1 MKTHQ
6 LIAALCCAFV
16 LALGGWASE
25 PAHAHAQDHP
35 VDLTA
40 TVDAYMALAGALADD
55 DVSAARAGARQME
68 RALGAID
75 SDEDSWIDLRDRM
88 TGPLGNMARD
98 DAGIEAVREQLQPLS
113 TALAAA
119 ARATGYPGPL
129 MRAYCPMAFDFE
141 GAYWLQRDRTIN
153 NPYFGA
159 SMLRCGEIQ
168 EVLGHQDHDHHGHD
182 HHDDADHGHDHHD
195 HGHHDHQHHDHDH
208 EHARHDDDPVDR
220 MLGQEAST
228 QYICPMH
235 PQIVRDGPAR
245 CPICGMA
252 LVPRR
257 QDDGAVA
264 TVSIHPAIQQAM
276 NLRTTT
282 VERGRLEQPI
292 SALGTIQVDQSS
304 LTRLTPRTEGWIGEV
319 GVDSAGES
327 VERGQRLFTL
337 YSRELVNVQDEFLQ
351 AVRAGHVNQIEAT
364 RLRLEVLGVQS
375 RVIERIR
382 ESGSALTWVPWYAE
396 RSGYVAELNVR
407 SGSFVMPGL
416 DLLEIADASQ
426 VWLIAEVAG
435 MQMQDLA
442 PGQHAHG
449 RSSSRPADELHG
461 RVELVYPELDPTT
474 RTARAR
480 IVLDNANGN
489 LRVGDWASVQI
500 DGPARE
506 DVLYIP
512 TEALIRT
519 GTEERV
525 VIQDDR
531 QRFSVRQ
538 VHAGIESGEFTE
550 ILHGLEVGETV
561 VVSGQFLIDS
571 EASMRA
577 GHNRMSGHD
586 HH

>member
-6 LIAALCCAFV
+6 IIAAVCCAFA
-16 LALGGWASE
+16 LALSGWAGV
-25 PAHAHAQDHP
+25 PVNAHAQDHP
-35 VDLTA
+35 VDLEDAVT
-40 TVDAYMALAGALADD
+40 AYMALAGALADD
-55 DVSAARAGARQME
+55 DVSAARAAAGQME
-68 RALGAID
+68 LALRAID
-75 SDEDSWIDLRDRM
+75 SGEADWLGLRDRM
-88 TGPLGNMARD
+88 TGPLDTMARD
-98 DAGIEAVREQLQPLS
+98 AADIEAVRRQLQPLS
-113 TALAAA
+113 TALEAAA
-119 ARATGYPGPL
+119 VATGYPGPL
-129 MRAYCPMAFDFE
+129 KRAFCPMAFNFE
-141 GAYWLQRDRTIN
+141 GAYWLQRDRTIA

-168 EVLGHQDHDHHGHD
+168 SEIQGDHSQHDHHQDHNDHE
-182 HHDDADHGHDHHD
+182 HHD
-195 HGHHDHQHHDHDH
+195 HGQHGHHAQPDHAHHQP
-208 EHARHDDDPVDR
+208 ADDPVDR
-220 MLGQEAST
+220 LLGREAAT
-228 QYICPMH
+228 QYVCPMH

-245 CPICGMA
+245 CPICGMN

-257 QDDGAVA
+257 QDDAAAA

-276 NLRTTT
+276 NLRTAS

-304 LTRLTPRTEGWIGEV
+304 LQRVTTRTEGWIGEV
-319 GVDSAGES
+319 GVNSVGES
-327 VERGQRLFTL
+327 VRQDQRLFTL

-351 AVRAGHVNQIEAT
+351 ALRGGNRNQIEAT
-364 RLRLEVLGVQS
+364 RQRLEVLGVQAA
-375 RVIERIR
+375 VVERIGR
-382 ESGSALTWVPWYAE
+382 EGQALTWVPWYAE
-396 RSGYVAELNVR
+396 RGGYVAALNAR
-407 SGSFVMPGL
+407 PGSFVMPGL

-426 VWLIAEVAG
+426 VWLVAEVAG

-442 PGQHAHG
+442 PGQHAHA
-449 RSSSRPADELHG
+449 RPSSRPGEPLHG
-461 RVELVYPELDPTT
+461 RVDLVYPELDPTT

-480 IVLDNANGN
+480 IVVDNASGA

-506 DVLYIP
+506 DALYIP

-525 VIQDDR
+525 VIRDDR

-538 VHAGIESGEFTE
+538 VHTGIESGEFIE
-550 ILHGLEVGETV
+550 ILHGLEAGETV

-571 EASMRA
+571 EASIRA
-577 GHNRMSGHD
+577 GHNRVSGHD